1 MSVWSLPLLL
11 PLLLTVSYKQSAD
24 EDALCDGRALRWSM
38 RGLVG
43 FKREAVRLKA
53 VRCYRSG
60 VYSKES
66 DASDAQCACQ
76 AGELLELGGLSIA
89 AIRDLSL
96 GAELDAGEWGV
107 RCALKLGELYLDEE
121 RAVEALLVFSEAA
134 KSRAPTCLLE
144 RAMVSAGRA
153 LEVMGESALAV
164 QTWRGV
170 AQDGRSSIPR
180 LDAFECWGKHLLMK
194 GDLEGA
200 AGVLEHCRVAL
211 EVDAQEMTAAGA
223 VLRAR
228 LISSSFARS
237 IRLETLCRY
246 RKMR

>member
-1 MSVWSLPLLL
+1 VSVWSLPLLL
-11 PLLLTVSYKQSAD
+11 PLFLTVACKQSAD
-24 EDALCDGRALRWSM
+24 GDALCDGRALRWSM

-60 VYSKES
+60 FYSAES
-66 DASDAQCACQ
+66 VASDAQCACQ
-76 AGELLELGGLSIA
+76 AGELLDSGGLSIA

-134 KSRAPTCLLE
+134 RSRAPSRLLE
-144 RAMVSAGRA
+144 RAMVSVGRA
-153 LEVMGESALAV
+153 LDLMGESALAV
-164 QTWRGV
+164 KTWRGV

-180 LDAFECWGKHLLMK
+180 LDAFECWGKHLLVQ

-200 AGVLEHCRVAL
+200 AGVLERCRVAL
-211 EVDAQEMTAAGA
+211 EVNAQEMTRSGT
-223 VLRAR
+223 VLRER
-228 LISSSFARS
+228 LISSSFARA

-246 RKMR
+246 REMR

>member
-1 MSVWSLPLLL
+1 MWSLPLLL
-11 PLLLTVSYKQSAD
+11 PLFLTVACKQSAD
-24 EDALCDGRALRWSM
+24 GDALCDGRALRWSM

-60 VYSKES
+60 FYSEES
-66 DASDAQCACQ
+66 VASDAQCACQ
-76 AGELLELGGLSIA
+76 AGELLDSGGLSLA

-134 KSRAPTCLLE
+134 RSRAPSRLLE
-144 RAMVSAGRA
+144 RAMVSVGRA
-153 LEVMGESALAV
+153 LDLMGESALAV
-164 QTWRGV
+164 KAWRSV
-170 AQDGRSSIPR
+170 AQDGLSSAPR
-180 LDAFECWGKHLLMK
+180 LDAFDCWGEHLLMR

-200 AGVLEHCRVAL
+200 AGVLERCRVAL
-211 EVDAQEMTAAGA
+211 GVNAHEMTAAGA
-223 VLRAR
+223 VLRER
-228 LISSSFARS
+228 LMNSSLAQS
-237 IRLETLCRY
+237 IRRETFYRY
-246 RKMR
+246 RDER